1 MTVLMIGY
9 EGLRVLAF
17 DLVSFVV
24 QLVVGTIILAPV
36 LWLAGRALVGKDKA
50 KFTDAVW
57 IVVLGIIVGTVFGV
71 LNLGLVGLVVQLI
84 LWLYLVKHFFD
95 CGWLM
100 AFVIAIV
107 AVVIFAVIAVILGI
121 IGFALITFI

>member
-1 MTVLMIGY
+1 MI
-9 EGLRVLAF
+9 
-17 DLVSFVV
+17 
-24 QLVVGTIILAPV
+24 QLVVSTIILAPV

-57 IVVLGIIVGTVFGV
+57 IVVLGIVIGTILGA
-71 LNLGLVGLVVQLI
+71 LNLGLLGLIIQLI
-84 LWLYLVKHFFD
+84 LWLYLIKHFFD

-107 AVVIFAVIAVILGI
+107 AVIIFAVIAIILGI

>member
-1 MTVLMIGY
+1 LV
-9 EGLRVLAF
+9 AF
-17 DLVSFVV
+17 VI
-24 QLVVGTIILAPV
+24 QLVVATIVLAPV

-57 IVVLGIIVGTVFGV
+57 IVVLGIVIGTVFGA
-71 LNLGLVGLVVQLI
+71 LNLGLIGLIIQLI
-84 LWLYLVKHFFD
+84 LWLYLIKHFFD

-107 AVVIFAVIAVILGI
+107 AVVIFAVIAIILGL
-121 IGFALITFI
+121 IGFAVITFI

>member
-1 MTVLMIGY
+1 M
-9 EGLRVLAF
+9 RVLAF

-50 KFTDAVW
+50 KLTDAVW
-57 IVVLGIIVGTVFGV
+57 IVVLGIIVGSIFGA
-71 LNLGLVGLVVQLI
+71 LNLGLVGLVIQLI
-84 LWLYLVKHFFD
+84 LWLYLIKHFFD

-107 AVVIFAVIAVILGI
+107 AVIIFAVIAVILGI